1 MKREILF
8 KGKSI
13 IDGEWIESMTIAKGT
28 IKRKCHDVFLEVGEN
43 KWKGIEPDT
52 LCQYTGI
59 KDKNGNKI
67 FECDY
72 FKLGAEKDVF
82 EVVFEHGCFLAYKDG
97 EQFGILGELQICFI
111 DIIGNKH
118 G

>member
-1 MKREILF
+1 MREILF

-13 IDGEWIESMTIAKGT
+13 TSGDWIESMTVAKGT
-28 IKRKCHDVFLEVGEN
+28 IKRKRDDVFLEVGEN
-43 KWKGIEPDT
+43 TWKGIEYDT

-67 FECDY
+67 FEGDY

-82 EVVFEHGCFLAYKDG
+82 EVKYEHGCFLAYKEG
-97 EQFGILGELQICFI
+97 TQFGILGELQICFI